1 MDIVLRRNEGHIVV
15 SMSGRF
21 VFDCHRDFR
30 SVMCR
35 SLQEASTEVHFDL
48 GGIDYVDSAAL
59 GMLQVL
65 SDKARAAGKR
75 VVLRNS
81 QGNIRAL
88 LGIAGIDRLL
98 PVA

>member
-1 MDIVLRRNEGHIVV
+1 MDIALSQAEGRTVVALR
-15 SMSGRF
+15 GRF
-21 VFDCHRDFR
+21 VFASHRDFR
-30 SVMCR
+30 GAMER
-35 SLQEASTEVHFDL
+35 SLQGRPGEVEFDL
-48 GGIDYVDSAAL
+48 GGVDYVDSAAL

-65 SDKARAAGKR
+65 GDKARAAGKK

-81 QGNIRAL
+81 RGDIRAL